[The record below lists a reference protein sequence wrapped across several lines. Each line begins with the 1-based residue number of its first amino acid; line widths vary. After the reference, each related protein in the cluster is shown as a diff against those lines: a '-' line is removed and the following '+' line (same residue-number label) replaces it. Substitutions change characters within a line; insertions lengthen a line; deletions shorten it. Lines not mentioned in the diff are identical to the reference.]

1 MLAKMQNREK
11 RVSQT
16 VREGLYPNNTLKE
29 VKRSLGV
36 VAVYH
41 WEHTVSSFCKHLL
54 QCPASFLSHAI
65 ILY

>member
-1 MLAKMQNREK
+1 MLAKMGNREK

-16 VREGLYPNNTLKE
+16 VGEGLYPNSTLKE

-54 QCPASFLSHAI
+54 QCPASFLSQAI
-65 ILY
+65 TLY